1 MGKKRMTSMRID
13 GEVIDKAKEIGINIS
28 QFCENAL
35 KQAIKALEQ
44 TKIQTETNGRLVDAR
59 SASRSAKKWTGRDLN
74 PRPPE
79 CKSGVHARLNYRPT
93 QNHALF
99 D

>member
-1 MGKKRMTSMRID
+1 MKVNLTMDRN
-13 GEVIDKAKEIGINIS
+13 VVAKAKEIGLNIS

-35 KQAIKALEQ
+35 KEAIEALEKRKSK
-44 TKIQTETNGRLVDAR
+44 TVTNGGLVDAR
-59 SASRSAKKWTGRDLN
+59 SASRSAMKWTGRDLN

-93 QNHALF
+93 GF
-99 D
+99 